1 MSRRSPR
8 HSQRRSRPGRSKQR
22 PAAARFQARTLP
34 DPLAVE
40 RLSHDGRGIVRWQ
53 GKTLF
58 VAGALPGETV
68 TVRLVGEQSRFAEG
82 EVIDVLEASPE
93 RQAPP
98 CQHYGTCGGCQLQHL
113 NPRAQ
118 LSAKEQALLDQLQR
132 GRNVSPKQLA
142 PAIESPALGYRQRAR
157 LGVWTEK
164 DGTVTLGFRRKRE
177 RALTPIDSCEVL
189 VPALNA
195 LLTPLRE
202 WLKGLERKGA
212 VSHIELLL
220 AEEGPAMVLR
230 ELKPL
235 TPLDLERLDSE
246 ALAALGNR
254 IWRQTEAPGLQD
266 LAGQPCD
273 PRLHYGLPDFDLT
286 LAFHPQDFTQV
297 NAGVNRAMVRQALDW
312 LAPAPGEQI
321 LDLFCGMGNFTLPLA
336 RSGARVR
343 ALEGSDR
350 MVGRARENAHR
361 HGLSAEFEVANL
373 ARPEARLWPD
383 GGPLDAVLL
392 DPPRE
397 GARALMAPLAQLRP
411 RRLVYVSC
419 NPATLARDA
428 GELAAAGYDLQSL
441 GVLDMFPHTEHV
453 ESMALFVRR

>member
-1 MSRRSPR
+1 M
-8 HSQRRSRPGRSKQR
+8 
-22 PAAARFQARTLP
+22 P
-34 DPLAVE
+34 DPQTVE

-82 EVIDVLEASPE
+82 EVIDVVDASSE
-93 RQAPP
+93 RQPPP
-98 CQHYGTCGGCQLQHL
+98 CRHYGTCGGCQLQHL
-113 NPRAQ
+113 NPRSQ
-118 LSAKEQALLDQLQR
+118 LAAKEQALLDQLQR
-132 GRNVSPKQLA
+132 GSKLSPKQLA
-142 PAIESPALGYRQRAR
+142 PAIESSAEGYRQRAR

-195 LLTPLRE
+195 LLTPLKE
-202 WLKGLERKGA
+202 WLKGLERAGA

-220 AEEGPAMVLR
+220 ADEGPAMVLR

-235 TPLDLERLDSE
+235 TPLDLERLGSAE
-246 ALAALGNR
+246 AGLKGLETLDDR
-254 IWRQTEAPGLQD
+254 IWRQTEAPGLLD
-266 LAGQPCD
+266 VAGQPCD
-273 PRLHYGLPDFDLT
+273 PRLHYGLPDFDLA

-343 ALEGSDR
+343 GLEGSDR
-350 MVGRARENAHR
+350 MVGRARENARR
-361 HGLSAEFEVANL
+361 HGLSAEFAVANL
-373 ARPEARLWPD
+373 ARPDARLWPD